1 MKIRKIN
8 TYVLKVPLGKKR
20 FYSSQ
25 CPFPERNSFLV
36 RIETDEGIYGW
47 GEGGQYGPA
56 EPLCS
61 CVEHVLAPLLIG
73 RDPFDKGV
81 LWSQMYAMTRDF
93 GQKGS
98 YIEAI
103 SAIDIALWDICG
115 KASKL
120 PVSTLLGGRFRDKVK
135 TYATG
140 CYYRGDDYL
149 DVNEKLKELQ
159 SEAKSYI
166 DSGFNMLKIKVG
178 LLSIEQDYLRVK
190 AIREAVGE
198 DVRIFVD
205 ANHAYNSFS
214 AIKMGRYLEEL
225 GIDFFEEPV
234 PPEDKEGYIEVRK
247 TLDMAVAGGECEYTR
262 YGFKELIARGCIDIA
277 QPDICVCGG
286 LTEFMNIVALAT
298 SYGVLVVP
306 HVWGSGIA
314 LSVALSAISSLPCV
328 PHTANP
334 VALQNEPAIE
344 YDRNFNPLRDELLI
358 QQFSCQDNCVYVP
371 EGPGLGIDINDDV
384 LYKYAVYSGEAK

>member
-1 MKIRKIN
+1 MKIRSVK
-8 TYVLKVPLGKKR
+8 TYILKVPLGQKR

-36 RIETDEGIYGW
+36 RIETDDGIYGW

-56 EPLCS
+56 EPVCS
-61 CVEHVLAPLLIG
+61 CVEHVLAPFLMG
-73 RDPFDKGV
+73 RNPLEKGV

-103 SAIDIALWDICG
+103 SAVDIALWDICG
-115 KASKL
+115 KALNL
-120 PVSTLLGGRFRDKVK
+120 PVSDLMGGRFRDRVK

-149 DVNEKLKELQ
+149 DVKDKLKELQ
-159 SEAKSYI
+159 EEAESYI
-166 DSGFNMLKIKVG
+166 SLGFNMLKVKVG
-178 LLSIEQDYLRVK
+178 LLPIEQDYLRVK
-190 AIREAVGE
+190 AIREAVGK

-234 PPEDKEGYIEVRK
+234 PPEDREGYIEVRK
-247 TLDMAVAGGECEYTR
+247 ALDMAVAGGECEYTR
-262 YGFKELIARGCIDIA
+262 YGFKDFISRGCADIV

-298 SYGVLVVP
+298 AYGVMVVP
-306 HVWGSGIA
+306 HVWGSG
-314 LSVALSAISSLPCV
+314 VALSAALSAIAALPCI

-344 YDRNFNPLRDELLI
+344 YDRNFNPLRDELLVRG
-358 QQFSCQDNCVYVP
+358 FECRDNCVYVP
-371 EGPGLGIDINDDV
+371 EGPGLGIEINEDV
-384 LYKYAVYSGEAK
+384 LTKYTVYSGVSE